1 MKLYPMSSVAKCPFW
16 QWRLILKKAS
26 RKPLADDAIS
36 SIRPQPRQ
44 VKINVDAA
52 FPAEISLKEWL
63 VLLQETFKVNL

>member
-1 MKLYPMSSVAKCPFW
+1 MS
-16 QWRLILKKAS
+16 ILAMAANSKKAS

-63 VLLQETFKVNL
+63 VLCKRLSRSICSIG